1 MSHQSQVRA
10 NTLRGFGQFMA
21 KRGIATDPLLQEA
34 GIAADDLTDDG
45 TDLPFNHVAQ
55 LMEVASKACGDPN
68 FGLSFAKEYPVG
80 GMGLLAF
87 LVLNS
92 RTVEDAMRTFVRFVP
107 LIKTPFKYSFVDG
120 FEGASICW
128 RLVDDVSHGYKQIYL
143 FGASL
148 LILRLRQL
156 AHPNWIPKLV
166 ELQVSPLHP
175 TADVQNILGPN
186 VVYNAPHYAVHVDQA
201 TLRREVPQATPEL
214 RTLLERYGEKDLAG
228 VFPTEE
234 KLIAT
239 VRSTILDIMGHR
251 RISLDAVARDM
262 NCSARALQSRLAAI
276 GASYEELLNEARKIR
291 AEQLLKQPRGTM
303 TDIALQLG
311 FSELSAFTRA
321 AQRWFGRPP
330 SAQRRYYQKAH

>member
-1 MSHQSQVRA
+1 MSHQSHVRA

-21 KRGIATDPLLQEA
+21 KRGIATDPLLQEV
-34 GIAADDLTDDG
+34 GIAADDLADEG
-45 TDLPFNHVAQ
+45 SDLPFNHVAQ
-55 LMEVASKACGDPN
+55 LMEAASRACNDPN

-87 LVLNS
+87 LLLNS
-92 RTVEDAMRTFVRFVP
+92 HTVEDAMRTFVRFVP
-107 LIKTPFKYSFVDG
+107 LIKTPFKFSFVHEL
-120 FEGASICW
+120 EGAAITW

-156 AHPNWIPKLV
+156 AGSRWIPRLVKL
-166 ELQVSPLHP
+166 QMPPLHP
-175 TADVQNILGPN
+175 TPDVLNILGPN
-186 VVYNAPHYAVHVDQA
+186 VVYNTPCYAVHVDQA
-201 TLRREVPQATPEL
+201 TLRREVPQAAPEL
-214 RTLLERYGEKDLAG
+214 RALLERYGEKDLAG
-228 VFPTEE
+228 VFPTDE

-239 VRSTILDIMGHR
+239 VRNTIINIMGQR
-251 RISLDAVARDM
+251 RLSLEAVASEM
-262 NCSARALQSRLAAI
+262 KCSARGLQSRLAAI
-276 GASYEELLNEARKIR
+276 GASYEELLNEVRKIR
-291 AEQLLKQPRGTM
+291 AEQLLKQPGGTM

-330 SAQRRYYQKAH
+330 SAQRRFYQKAH